1 MADTKIAGIMR
12 AGAYSPNHIG
22 SDTAIMN
29 TVAENLRK
37 RGFEVNIY
45 TEEQLIDGKVDENII
60 LNMCRERESVSILQ
74 RKEDNGDLV
83 INSGYGIENCI
94 RERMARI
101 FAANNIPY
109 PDSIIVNTD
118 EIIRDKMKDNGFE
131 KVWIKRGDF
140 HSIHNEDVTFA
151 GDAAAAQELLQEYFL
166 RGIERAVINQ
176 HIEGEL
182 IKFYGILD
190 GEFFNWHYIFKDN
203 TSESTIS
210 SKSEVKLDIEK
221 LKEICDN
228 AASVLDVKIYGGEC
242 VVSPTGEITI
252 IDFNDW
258 PSFSTCRSDAALQIT
273 RFVMSQVKEYKQG
286 QSK

>member
-1 MADTKIAGIMR
+1 MR
-12 AGAYSPNHIG
+12 AGAFSPNHIG

-29 TVAENLRK
+29 AVAENLRK

-74 RKEDNGDLV
+74 RKEDNGDLI

-109 PDSIIVNTD
+109 PYSIIVNTD
-118 EIIRDKMKDNGFE
+118 EIIRDKIKDSGLE

-140 HSIHNEDVTFA
+140 HSIHNEDVTCA
-151 GDAAAAQELLQEYFL
+151 RNENEAQELLQEYFL

-176 HIEGEL
+176 HIDGEL
-182 IKFYGILD
+182 IKFYGILGGD
-190 GEFFNWHYIFKDN
+190 FFNWHYIFKNKEADTDQ
-203 TSESTIS
+203 TSTPPNDLPF
-210 SKSEVKLDIEK
+210 SEDK
-221 LKEICDN
+221 LKETCEN
-228 AASVLDVKIYGGEC
+228 AASALDVKIYGGEC

-258 PSFSTCRSDAALQIT
+258 PSFSPCRNDAALQIA
-273 RFVMSQVKEYKQG
+273 RFVMSQIKEYKQDLA
-286 QSK
+286 K